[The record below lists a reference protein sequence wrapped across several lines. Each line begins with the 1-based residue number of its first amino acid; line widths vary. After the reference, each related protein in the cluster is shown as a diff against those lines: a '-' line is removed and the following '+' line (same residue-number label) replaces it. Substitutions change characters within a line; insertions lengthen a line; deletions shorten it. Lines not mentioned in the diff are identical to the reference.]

1 MDSKRFNELTKALAS
16 GQSRR
21 GVVKGLAAG
30 LVGGVFG
37 LRGRGGTEARI
48 KSGPG
53 RICREHANCEEDL
66 YCLYDAQSR
75 RRKCTCVNPFC
86 FNGCTAE
93 CFDVNFTINSS
104 EDCDEKCANAC
115 IDPSCKF
122 RFNQTLP
129 G

>member
-16 GQSRR
+16 GKSRR

-37 LRGRGGTEARI
+37 LRGRGATEARE
-48 KSGPG
+48 KTGPG
-53 RICREHANCEEDL
+53 RICREHANCADGL
-66 YCLYDAQSR
+66 YCLYDQQTR

-86 FNGCTAE
+86 FESCSAQ
-93 CFDVNFTINSS
+93 CFEVNFTFNFA
-104 EDCDEKCANAC
+104 DNCTDECANAC

-122 RFNQTLP
+122 FFNQTLP

>member
-37 LRGRGGTEARI
+37 LRGRGGTEARE
-48 KSGPG
+48 KTGPG
-53 RICREHANCEEDL
+53 RICREHANCQDGL
-66 YCLYDAQSR
+66 FCLYDAQTR
-75 RRKCTCVNPFC
+75 RRKCTCVNPKC
-86 FNGCTAE
+86 FEICTSE

-104 EDCDEKCANAC
+104 GNCTDECAFQC

-122 RFNQTLP
+122 YFNQTIPL
-129 G
+129 